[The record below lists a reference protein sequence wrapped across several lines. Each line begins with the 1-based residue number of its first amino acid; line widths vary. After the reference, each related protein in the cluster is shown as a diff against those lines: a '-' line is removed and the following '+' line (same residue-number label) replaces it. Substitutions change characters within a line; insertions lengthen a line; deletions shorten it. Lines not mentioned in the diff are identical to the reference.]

1 MTERAS
7 IFITLLGPVGRG
19 GHPGA
24 RTSNQGMRVCVSYG
38 LTMGGIEADEEM
50 KTAVKSINKLSDNS
64 WLKPLHNLLSMQL
77 SGL

>member
-7 IFITLLGPVGRG
+7 ILITLLGPVGRG

-24 RTSNQGMRVCVSYG
+24 RTSSQGIRVCVSYG
-38 LTMGGIEADEEM
+38 LAMGGIEADEEM
-50 KTAVKSINKLSDNS
+50 KTAVKSINPLSDNS

>member
-7 IFITLLGPVGRG
+7 IFTTLLRPVGRG

-24 RTSNQGMRVCVSYG
+24 RTSSQGMRVCVSYG
-38 LTMGGIEADEEM
+38 LTTGEIEAYEEM
-50 KTAVKSINKLSDNS
+50 KTAVKSINPLSDNS
-64 WLKPLHNLLSMQL
+64 WLKPLHNLMSMQL